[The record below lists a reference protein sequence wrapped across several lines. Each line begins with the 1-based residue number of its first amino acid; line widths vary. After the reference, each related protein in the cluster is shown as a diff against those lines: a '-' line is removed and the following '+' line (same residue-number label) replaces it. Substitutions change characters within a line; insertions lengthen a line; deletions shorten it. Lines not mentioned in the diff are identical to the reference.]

1 MSSGFG
7 AFHES
12 CCNMEVFSIE
22 ETVILCVSGKDF
34 LVTQHIMR
42 SLQVSAACHKHRVHA
57 EWLAAA
63 KVSLKRPRASDGWG
77 PHRTGEALRDF
88 SLGIPFGNKVMKT
101 VNKMKLEESNTPL
114 SCLDREIQLLAML
127 DHPRIVRLYATWTTS
142 AGSLLLDML

>member
-1 MSSGFG
+1 
-7 AFHES
+7 
-12 CCNMEVFSIE
+12 MEVFSIE
-22 ETVILCVSGKDF
+22 ETVILCVSGRDY

-42 SLQVSAACHKHRVHA
+42 SLQVSAAFHKHCIHT

-77 PHRTGEALRDF
+77 ASDNWGSLERLF
-88 SLGIPFGNKVMKT
+88 SWDSFGNKVMKT

-127 DHPRIVRLYATWTTS
+127 DHPRIVRLYVTWTTS
-142 AGSLLLDML
+142 AGSLLLDM